1 MQTEGSL
8 PSPDHTPRE
17 LLPRDRTS
25 SDVGKELFGLGFG
38 ELDLN
43 DEDWGLQVSAFRDG
57 WGFSLVAAHKMGFC
71 RGMCRA

>member
-43 DEDWGLQVSAFRDG
+43 DED
-57 WGFSLVAAHKMGFC
+57 
-71 RGMCRA
+71 